1 MPTFGDK
8 PEDVN
13 FIKLSGEAEIA
24 DLECVQVGRNLK
36 AEQVD
41 CSYPRVRYEPSFVS
55 IPIQILLELICPK
68 RCDLMYK
75 ITKSHSKI
83 IIIELDAP

>member
-13 FIKLSGEAEIA
+13 FIKLPSEAKIA
-24 DLECVQVGRNLK
+24 YLERIQVGWNLK

-41 CSYPRVRYEPSFVS
+41 CSYPRIRYEPSFVS
-55 IPIQILLELICPK
+55 IPIKILLELICPK

-83 IIIELDAP
+83 IIIEFDPT